1 MAKPTVRMS
10 ATIFSVITFLLS
22 IGAGI
27 LPCIAQSQTS
37 QPESLGQAAR
47 DLQQQGQSQVQDQ
60 DKDQGQDQKQ
70 KTPLHPKVY
79 HNKDVVSNPSAP
91 DDKGGNAS
99 SSSHDVA
106 NANATTDKSSPIGP
120 KPVQNQQKADEKK
133 IEGLKPQNSRAV
145 AQTLP
150 ARSVYDRPEDS
161 AADVVVVPAGTEIHV
176 NILDGNVALPVRLG
190 FATPIPALSKV
201 TVKLFGVRDYESYWE
216 FSGLS
221 DYASLTS
228 VTIDNATY
236 PVQTDTVPYYAGE
249 EVFTLIAPLT
259 IKR

>member
-1 MAKPTVRMS
+1 MAKPTVRVS
-10 ATIFSVITFLLS
+10 AVTFFLITFLLS

-27 LPCIAQSQTS
+27 LPCIAQSQSS
-37 QPESLGQAAR
+37 QQESLGKVAR
-47 DLQQQGQSQVQDQ
+47 DLQQQDQDQ
-60 DKDQGQDQKQ
+60 TQKQ
-70 KTPLHPKVY
+70 KTSLHPKVY
-79 HNKDVVSNPSAP
+79 HNKDVVSNPSSP
-91 DDKGGNAS
+91 DDKGGDS
-99 SSSHDVA
+99 SSPSSDVA
-106 NANATTDKSSPIGP
+106 KNGTTDKSCPVEP
-120 KPVQNQQKADEKK
+120 KAAQDEQKID
-133 IEGLKPQNSRAV
+133 LKPQNSRAV

-150 ARSVYDRPEDS
+150 ARSVYDRPDNS

-221 DYASLTS
+221 DYASLTNL
-228 VTIDNATY
+228 TIDNVTY
-236 PVQTDTVPYYAGE
+236 PVQTDTVPYFAGE
-249 EVFTLIAPLT
+249 EVFTLVAPLT